1 VDHFPGWLEPEV
13 REEYFAMTNTLKE
26 TYFVPPVPL
35 AVAKHLRYFEEAG
48 LEVDSKTSRSSN
60 QQREDLLSGERDVAV
75 TAIDNLLIWNEGQ
88 DDFRLI
94 AQVEQTTSLTI
105 YARPG
110 LQSIGD
116 LAGTR
121 FAVDAATN
129 GFAMVARHLLAD
141 AGVGDVD
148 FVEIGGVRERLSALL
163 DGQADATL
171 LGPPLDEM
179 AEQAGL
185 VKLLVANDLL
195 GEYPGQGLVV
205 RTSRIPEL
213 RLLLRTYLSSLSRA
227 VDWSNRATRET
238 GIAILRDAGFGGR
251 SSETGWETRPS
262 HLVPSGAGLQL
273 LIQMRQGL
281 DLLPASFRGIE
292 SMCDPSILQEV
303 LGDEI
308 DPGQQ
313 SVPAATSA
321 MATQASAPDLSDE
334 RKN

>member
-1 VDHFPGWLEPEV
+1 
-13 REEYFAMTNTLKE
+13 MTNTLKE

-48 LEVDSKTSRSSN
+48 LEVDSKTTRSSN

-129 GFAMVARHLLAD
+129 GFAIVARHLLAD

-163 DGQADATL
+163 DGPADATL
-171 LGPPLDEM
+171 LGPPFDEM

-213 RLLLRTYLSSLSRA
+213 RLLLRTYVSPCPGPL
-227 VDWSNRATRET
+227 T
-238 GIAILRDAGFGGR
+238 GQTVPPVRPASPYFAMPALAGGLPRRGGR
-251 SSETGWETRPS
+251 PDRPTWF
-262 HLVPSGAGLQL
+262 LRA
-273 LIQMRQGL
+273 
-281 DLLPASFRGIE
+281 
-292 SMCDPSILQEV
+292 
-303 LGDEI
+303 
-308 DPGQQ
+308 PGC
-313 SVPAATSA
+313 SY
-321 MATQASAPDLSDE
+321 
-334 RKN
+334 